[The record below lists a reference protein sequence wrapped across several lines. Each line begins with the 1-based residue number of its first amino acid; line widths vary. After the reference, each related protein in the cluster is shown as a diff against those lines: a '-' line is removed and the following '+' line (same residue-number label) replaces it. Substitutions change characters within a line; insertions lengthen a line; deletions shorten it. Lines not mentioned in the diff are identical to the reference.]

1 MKKYEVMFIIS
12 PQLEEEAIEAAISKY
27 SEVITTNGGEIEK
40 VEKWGKRRLAYEI
53 DRITEG
59 YYVLTLFK
67 SPSSVCQ
74 ELERLLRI
82 DEEIIRYLIVLREE

>member
-1 MKKYEVMFIIS
+1 MRKYEVMCVIN
-12 PQLEEEAIEAAISKY
+12 PQLEEEAIDALVSKY
-27 SEVITTNGGEIEK
+27 SEIITTNGGEIEK
-40 VEKWGKRRLAYEI
+40 VEKWGKRRLAYAIE
-53 DRITEG
+53 RITEG

-67 SPSSVCQ
+67 APSEVCQ